1 MGSAISSTY
10 RILSLQTCLCSSQV
24 EIGWLGRVDPSTDH
38 GERKECMTKIC
49 LLMQENEAKKSV
61 QVLMIKKRKVNLRSY
76 TGSEI

>member
-1 MGSAISSTY
+1 MPVLKSS
-10 RILSLQTCLCSSQV
+10 RNRV
-24 EIGWLGRVDPSTDH
+24 VREGRSIN
-38 GERKECMTKIC
+38 GARRKKIVYDYKIC